1 MTKKNKKSSVQN
13 KIRTL
18 DFYIYRIY
26 YFICSKEKGWFIV
39 FDEYP
44 EVLSVKNTAKA
55 LGVSRKVVYLLVR
68 DGEIGYKRVRSQ
80 IFIPK
85 ICLEAF
91 MGTAIT
97 AIHSGGI
104 SDASERS

>member
-44 EVLSVKNTAKA
+44 EVLSVKNTYIQPIIYEK
-55 LGVSRKVVYLLVR
+55 
-68 DGEIGYKRVRSQ
+68 GEIRTSKVNAPDEHGVGIKNILKIVEKYDGSYVMDNGDDEFYISI
-80 IFIPK
+80 IFMI
-85 ICLEAF
+85 
-91 MGTAIT
+91 
-97 AIHSGGI
+97 
-104 SDASERS
+104 